1 MKKNDLKKACLSL
14 SVLLGL
20 TLANSSE
27 VFAYNPED
35 IVTVGDINHSG
46 TVDITDMTQLSLYLI
61 GDTDFSDYEEKTA
74 DTDMNGVVDLCD
86 LANFKRFFTKGE
98 DKNGLIMIGKTMP
111 LDNTLIEREPV
122 PDEYPPAEIV
132 PGTEVEQT
140 VPTITE
146 KDIDTDDKFRIE
158 REPMPDVLPVNAENN
173 NYDYAVL
180 SGKTYSKRGVY
191 IFSENQ
197 IDDKSMLA
205 FVIEDEDTVTLSG
218 TMAEV
223 NILTDLSSE
232 DVLLLKCGKTEGKYY
247 IFVNQKITDE
257 EAKAYLDKFGIAEY
271 TTPDVIPDTK
281 FEQPVSAM
289 NP

>member
-1 MKKNDLKKACLSL
+1 MKKSNLRKACLSL

-20 TLANSSE
+20 TVADISE

-35 IVTVGDINHSG
+35 IVTVGDINQSG
-46 TVDITDMTQLSLYLI
+46 TVDITDMTLLSLYLI
-61 GDTDFSDYEEKTA
+61 GDTYFSDYEEKTA
-74 DTDMNGVVDLCD
+74 DTDMNGVVYLCD

-111 LDNTLIEREPV
+111 LDNTSIEREPV
-122 PDEYPPAEIV
+122 QDEYPPAEIV
-132 PGTEVEQT
+132 SGTEGEQT
-140 VPTITE
+140 VTTITE
-146 KDIDTDDKFRIE
+146 KDIDTDDKLWIE

-205 FVIEDEDTVTLSG
+205 FIIEDTVTLSG

-223 NILTDLSSE
+223 NTLTDLSSE

-257 EAKAYLDKFGIAEY
+257 EAKSYLDKFGVAEY
-271 TTPDVIPDTK
+271 TTPDVIPNTK

>member
-1 MKKNDLKKACLSL
+1 MKKNNLRKVCLSL
-14 SVLLGL
+14 SVLFGL
-20 TLANSSE
+20 TMADSSE
-27 VFAYNPED
+27 VLAYNPED
-35 IVTVGDINHSG
+35 IVTVGDIDQSG

-86 LANFKRFFTKGE
+86 LANFRRFFTKGA

-111 LDNTLIEREPV
+111 LDNTSIEREPV

-132 PGTEVEQT
+132 SGNEGEQT
-140 VPTITE
+140 VPAITE
-146 KDIDTDDKFRIE
+146 KDIDSDDKFLIE

-197 IDDKSMLA
+197 IYDKSMLA
-205 FVIEDEDTVTLSG
+205 FIIEDTVTLSG

-223 NILTDLSSE
+223 NILTDLSIE

-257 EAKAYLDKFGIAEY
+257 EVKAYLDKFVITEY
-271 TTPDVIPDTK
+271 TTPDVIPDPK
-281 FEQPVSAM
+281 FEQPVSVI